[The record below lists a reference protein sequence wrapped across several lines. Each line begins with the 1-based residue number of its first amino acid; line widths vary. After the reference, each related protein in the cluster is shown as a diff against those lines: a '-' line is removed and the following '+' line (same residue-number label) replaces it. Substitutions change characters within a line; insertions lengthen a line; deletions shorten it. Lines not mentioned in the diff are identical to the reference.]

1 MYVISLILF
10 HFCALPFYP
19 LCLSFFVQTPQV
31 RKELQN
37 NRRHQ
42 NRIRDKLS
50 KEEQRLSELGK
61 SMDAKDRKK
70 YDDILHDLE
79 EKKMALEEKRKK
91 INENEKVWQREC
103 RELKKMQL
111 WSKPGVPAQGGA
123 WGPPPPAQQGVPPPL
138 NGGDTKPSASQTMV
152 DDAKNAAD
160 YAVARAEAE
169 LAANFG
175 SKASSKSKEEG
186 GGGKESKK
194 RKSSSRSSS
203 RSKRKSRSADAEVD
217 VDTAAV

>member
-1 MYVISLILF
+1 
-10 HFCALPFYP
+10 
-19 LCLSFFVQTPQV
+19 
-31 RKELQN
+31 
-37 NRRHQ
+37 
-42 NRIRDKLS
+42 
-50 KEEQRLSELGK
+50 
-61 SMDAKDRKK
+61 MDAKDRKK
-70 YDDILHDLE
+70 YDDMLHDLE

-103 RELKKMQL
+103 RELKKMQF
-111 WSKPGVPAQGGA
+111 WSKPGVPVQGGA

-138 NGGDTKPSASQTMV
+138 NGGDTKPSASQTMD

-169 LAANFG
+169 LATNFG